1 MNRLAIILIAS
12 ISLSGCASIVSSSA
26 HPVFID
32 SAAGEAQFVI
42 HNQNGVEIA
51 RGQTPATIVLETGAG
66 YFKNANYLVDFSK
79 PHYQNQTYRLVANGN
94 PWYYG
99 NFLNIIGFFIDPA
112 TGAMWQL
119 PDSLVAVLPN
129 SK

>member
-1 MNRLAIILIAS
+1 MNRLLILALITV
-12 ISLSGCASIVSSSA
+12 SLSGCASLLSSSDQR
-26 HPVFID
+26 VFID
-32 SAAGEAQFVI
+32 SAAGTAHFII
-42 HNQNGVEIA
+42 HNKNGVEMA
-51 RGQTPATIVLETGAG
+51 RGQTPANVILPTGAG
-66 YFKNANYLVDFSK
+66 YFKNASYLVYFTK
-79 PHYQNQTYRLVANGN
+79 PHYQNQTYSLVAYGN

-119 PDSLVAVLPN
+119 PDSLVAVLPS

>member
-12 ISLSGCASIVSSSA
+12 ILLSGCASIVSSSA

-32 SAAGEAQFVI
+32 SAAGETQFI
-42 HNQNGVEIA
+42 INNRHGVEIA

-66 YFKNANYLVDFSK
+66 YFKNAHYLVHFTK
-79 PHYQNQTYRLVANGN
+79 PDYQNQTYSLVANGN

-99 NFLNIIGFFIDPA
+99 NILNIIGFFIDAA

-119 PDSLVAVLPN
+119 PDSLVAVLPS